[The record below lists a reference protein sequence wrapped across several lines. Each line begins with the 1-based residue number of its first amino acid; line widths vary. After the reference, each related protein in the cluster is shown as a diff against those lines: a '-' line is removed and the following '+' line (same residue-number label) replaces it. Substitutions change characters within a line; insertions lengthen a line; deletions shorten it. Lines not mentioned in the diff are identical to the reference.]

1 MKKLLKADIF
11 EVNINL
17 KKTLPRTSYL
27 ACYSVSCNNSSS
39 ASWRFFVCHIS
50 NVMMGYVLLF
60 MTATAEVYII
70 SCK

>member
-1 MKKLLKADIF
+1 MKKFLKLDKF

-39 ASWRFFVCHIS
+39 ASWRSFVCHIS
-50 NVMMGYVLLF
+50 DDMM
-60 MTATAEVYII
+60 
-70 SCK
+70 S